1 MITVSII
8 YAAKNRQKELTLSV
22 EENCTVALAIARSK
36 IQDEFPEIQLA
47 TIAVGIFSKRVRLD
61 APLKEGDRIEI
72 YRSLIISPM
81 ELRRLKA
88 KK

>member
-1 MITVSII
+1 MISVSII
-8 YAAKNRQKELTLSV
+8 YAAKNRQKEITLSV

-36 IQDEFPEIQLA
+36 IQDEFPEIHLA
-47 TIAVGIFSKRVRLD
+47 TIAVGIFSKRVKLD

>member
-1 MITVSII
+1 MITVSVI
-8 YAAKNRQKELTLSV
+8 YAAKNRQKEIILSV

-36 IQDEFPEIQLA
+36 IQTHFPEIQLA
-47 TIAVGIFSKRVRLD
+47 NIAVGIFSKRVTLD

-72 YRSLIISPM
+72 YRLLVIDPK

-88 KK
+88 RK